1 MQAKVNTFCI
11 SQRRPLWL
19 TVRFI
24 KYTYTQSVFF
34 SPANN
39 LKGSSALIVIYE
51 NGLTSKKMQ
60 YIASQSIHPAT
71 VFLNQNEITKRH
83 CKIRWFNQTSE
94 IKRCGHGT
102 LAAANFLIDHFGY
115 CPKAFISTSYE
126 RFTIKEKK
134 QRAQLLL
141 KSIEP
146 QKSKLAKDELQ
157 NVFSLAIKAA
167 YSTGDKNG
175 YTVVLFINK
184 EFNKE
189 FNKGFN
195 KGFYKNPD
203 EKQDLKNLY
212 IDFKALS
219 KAHKNAVITLNI
231 QNINEKTAIVQFR
244 YFAPQFGVNEDSA
257 TGSALSVIAP
267 LLFRLYGLN
276 KAKLIQQSNNGA
288 LLNYEFNNAKVLIY

>member
-1 MQAKVNTFCI
+1 MQAKVNTLCLAK
-11 SQRRPLWL
+11 RKPKWL
-19 TVRFI
+19 TLRFI
-24 KYTYTQSVFF
+24 ELTSTESVFY
-34 SPANN
+34 SPAHN
-39 LKGSSALIVIYE
+39 LKGSSALIVIYK
-51 NGLTSKKMQ
+51 NGLTSKTMQ

-83 CKIRWFNQTSE
+83 CNIRWFNQTSE

-102 LAAANFLIDHFGY
+102 LAAANFLIGYLGY
-115 CPKAFISTSYE
+115 CPEVFTSMSNE
-126 RFTIKEKK
+126 RFTIRVKK

-146 QKSKLAKDELQ
+146 KKSELAIGELKS
-157 NVFSLAIKAA
+157 VFSSAIKAA

-175 YTVVLFINK
+175 YTVVLFND

-189 FNKGFN
+189 FSKEF
-195 KGFYKNPD
+195 
-203 EKQDLKNLY
+203 EKDDLKSIR
-212 IDFKALS
+212 IDFKALC
-219 KAHKNAVITLNI
+219 ALHKNAVIALSIKNKDKK
-231 QNINEKTAIVQFR
+231 NAIAHFR

-257 TGSALSVIAP
+257 TGSAVSVIAP

-288 LLNYEFNNAKVLIY
+288 LLNYEFNNAQVVIY

>member
-1 MQAKVNTFCI
+1 MQAKVNTLCLTK
-11 SQRRPLWL
+11 RKPKWL
-19 TVRFI
+19 TLRFI
-24 KYTYTQSVFF
+24 KLTSTESVFY

-51 NGLTSKKMQ
+51 NGLTSKTMQ

-102 LAAANFLIDHFGY
+102 LAAANFLIDHLGY
-115 CPKAFISTSYE
+115 CPEVFTSMSNE

-175 YTVVLFINK
+175 YTVVLFNK
-184 EFNKE
+184 EFSEEFDKE
-189 FNKGFN
+189 FN
-195 KGFYKNPD
+195 KNPD
-203 EKQDLKNLY
+203 EKQDLKSLRV
-212 IDFKALS
+212 DFKALS
-219 KAHKNAVITLNI
+219 KAHKNAVIALNI

>member
-19 TVRFI
+19 TLRFI

-102 LAAANFLIDHFGY
+102 LAAANFLIKHFGY
-115 CPKAFISTSYE
+115 CPKAFISMSHE

-175 YTVVLFINK
+175 YTVVLFNK
-184 EFNKE
+184 EFSEEFDKE
-189 FNKGFN
+189 FN
-195 KGFYKNPD
+195 KNPD
-203 EKQDLKNLY
+203 EKQDLKSLRV
-212 IDFKALS
+212 DFKALS
-219 KAHKNAVITLNI
+219 KAHKNAVIALNI

-257 TGSALSVIAP
+257 TGSAVSVIAP
-267 LLFRLYGLN
+267 LLFRLLGLN